1 MRYYSGFCFWNERE
15 LFSEYLDDSEFC
27 IAGFS
32 YGAQKALMNAV
43 HTNKRVDKLQ
53 LISPAFFKN
62 NPKFIKLQLNGFKK
76 DKQKY
81 IQTFMQNV
89 KYPSNIDISKY
100 MDDCII
106 DDLEEMFKF
115 NWGLIE
121 HLRNVKVEVFIGSED
136 KIIDVDL
143 AVKFFKNYGDVYL
156 IKGVGHILKGDK
168 K

>member
-156 IKGVGHILKGDK
+156 IKGVGHILKGDEK
-168 K
+168 